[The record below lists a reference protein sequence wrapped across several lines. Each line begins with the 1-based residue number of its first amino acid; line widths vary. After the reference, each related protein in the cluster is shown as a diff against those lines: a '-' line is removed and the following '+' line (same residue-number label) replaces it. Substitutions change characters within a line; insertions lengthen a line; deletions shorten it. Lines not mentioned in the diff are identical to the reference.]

1 MIIVCNRAHARA
13 LVEETQT
20 RNAGKPRRGAGFRRF
35 FVFGAEAWFLVSG
48 GDGGSRCFGE
58 SRLKARK
65 RR

>member
-1 MIIVCNRAHARA
+1 MIIVYNRAHARA

-35 FVFGAEAWFLVSG
+35 FMFGATAWFFDLRR
-48 GDGGSRCFGE
+48 DGGSRCFGE